1 MWPVIGLLAGAAI
14 VSVLEVPAM
23 VRGRMK
29 KDLAVFS
36 CLLAA
41 ALAISI
47 IYTLHIEVPNP
58 TQLITRLFM
67 PVSKWLEQ
75 LLS

>member
-14 VSVLEVPAM
+14 ISVLEVPAM

-29 KDLAVFS
+29 KDLAAFA

-47 IYTLHIEVPNP
+47 IYTLRVEVPNP
-58 TQLITRLFM
+58 TQLIMRLFM
-67 PVSKWLEQ
+67 PVSKWIEQ